1 MAKRIKMQR
10 KFIKEIEKQEGSVD
24 IPYVKTRQQTKWLA
38 NGSLRIC
45 WDVDKC
51 KSSSVKL
58 LKS

>member
-1 MAKRIKMQR
+1 MQR